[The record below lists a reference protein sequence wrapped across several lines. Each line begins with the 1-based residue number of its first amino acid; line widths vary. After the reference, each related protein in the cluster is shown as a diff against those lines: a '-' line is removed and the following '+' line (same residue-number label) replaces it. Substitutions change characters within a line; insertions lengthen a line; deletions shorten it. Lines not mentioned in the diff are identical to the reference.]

1 MAQFGRAL
9 RSGRR
14 SRVFESRHLDFKVSD
29 FGVNKVWGFFC
40 CIGNFF
46 EFPLQQKSP
55 PGRNALRRSG
65 DMLPGQPVAGEN
77 PALQDS
83 YAETTS
89 HVRVLRIT
97 IKNITKKGIFQVFGY

>member
-1 MAQFGRAL
+1 M
-9 RSGRR
+9 
-14 SRVFESRHLDFKVSD
+14 FESRHLDFKVSD

-55 PGRNALRRSG
+55 PGRNALRQSG